1 MKISRNEQETIIVF
15 DVEVGKWHID
25 TTYPPHIRKYKE
37 VIGKIEEETQDRLS
51 GWLADDYSGS
61 FSARKRREL
70 TDEQRSEL
78 SERAK
83 SRFGS
88 KYKEQTSE
96 K

>member
-1 MKISRNEQETIIVF
+1 MKISRNEQETIVVF

-37 VIGKIEEETQDRLS
+37 VIGEIEEETQDRLS

-61 FSARKRREL
+61 FSARKRRQL
-70 TDEQRSEL
+70 TNEQRSEL

-88 KYKEQTSE
+88 KSKEQTSE